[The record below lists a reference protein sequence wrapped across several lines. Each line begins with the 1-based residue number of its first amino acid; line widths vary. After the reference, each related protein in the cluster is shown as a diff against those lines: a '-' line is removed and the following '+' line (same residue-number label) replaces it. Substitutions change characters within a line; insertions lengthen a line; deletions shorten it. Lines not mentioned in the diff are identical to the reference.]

1 MKIDRS
7 LPNPGGDG
15 LVVVENRSTT
25 SKVHRLTVLIDHVV
39 VHSEDDDDNDEDG
52 DDNEDDDDANDD
64 DDGGGTLAD
73 RPH

>member
-25 SKVHRLTVLIDHVV
+25 SKVHRLTVLVDYVV
-39 VHSEDDDDNDEDG
+39 VHSEEDDDDEDDDEDG
-52 DDNEDDDDANDD
+52 DANDD
-64 DDGGGTLAD
+64 DGGGGTSVD